1 MPLPMSTPHDSS
13 ETDGK
18 ETYIV
23 SGSLNEIEEQV
34 IRESYQRY
42 RGDISTMLQALG
54 IGRTTLW
61 RKLKRYGLSKE

>member
-1 MPLPMSTPHDSS
+1 MIVRKPMEKKRISFP
-13 ETDGK
+13 
-18 ETYIV
+18 
-23 SGSLNEIEEQV
+23 GSLNEIEEQV